1 MWLET
6 EYHWHFSVGSKCL
19 ERESTWEEEQKKA
32 LWLWIAQALWDNSAL
47 AAAEESWIQVSV
59 EAGKCFL
66 WEHSQSLPKVLLS
79 LETCLAMGFIKGAA
93 SSQQSHK
100 LLSWTSRTDVWCLRE
115 HLWDDRCPK
124 QVKMLWE
131 SHTARKEWLLLRG
144 FPSSSPDF
152 PDPYCLIFLAGQLSN
167 GLYLTL

>member
-19 ERESTWEEEQKKA
+19 EKESTWEEEQKKA

-66 WEHSQSLPKVLLS
+66 WEHSQGLPKVLLS
-79 LETCLAMGFIKGAA
+79 LETCLASLIKGAA

-100 LLSWTSRTDVWCLRE
+100 LLSWTSRTDVWGSIFGMIVVQSRWKCCGSPTLLE
-115 HLWDDRCPK
+115 NSGCY
-124 QVKMLWE
+124 WE
-131 SHTARKEWLLLRG
+131 
-144 FPSSSPDF
+144 DF
-152 PDPYCLIFLAGQLSN
+152 PVAVQISQILIVLFSWLVNFQMVYIWLCN
-167 GLYLTL
+167 CF